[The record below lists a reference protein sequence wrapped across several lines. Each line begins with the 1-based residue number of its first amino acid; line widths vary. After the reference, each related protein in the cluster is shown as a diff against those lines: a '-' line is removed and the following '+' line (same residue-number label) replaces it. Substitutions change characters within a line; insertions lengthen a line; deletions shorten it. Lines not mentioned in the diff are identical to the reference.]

1 MEPLE
6 KNQGR
11 EVSRIFNEH
20 MRQVSVRVDWVF
32 FIVLIL
38 EWVGATALG
47 FLAASGSWRE
57 GARISVESGI
67 IGFFFGA
74 LFAVPPMVFI
84 KVAPGEKVTRYA
96 VAFAQVCFS
105 ILLIYLTG
113 GRIET
118 HFHIF
123 VSLAALSFYRD
134 KNILWASAVLVV
146 LDHIIRG
153 LYVPMTIYGEAS
165 GVQWRWLE
173 HAAWVF
179 FESVILS
186 FGIGHIRQ
194 QDMLVSEARYDLEEA
209 RRQAVKSS
217 TMKTTYLSNMSHEI
231 RTPLNSIL
239 GFAEVLK
246 ETKLNQDQEVYVDTI
261 TRCSDSLMQLINGI
275 LDISKIENGVFE
287 IDRHQFSFLDLHDDI
302 YKMFVVRCTEKG
314 LELILEVDPSL
325 HRESFGDSHRIR
337 QVLMNLVSNAVKFTD
352 AGSIRIEVRRCEKT
366 NHTLWSVR
374 DTGKG
379 IKEDSLENLFTSF
392 YQEDASI
399 SRKYGG
405 SGLGLMISKSLIEL
419 MGGSITVESTFGEGT
434 SFNFSLPID
443 YV

>member
-1 MEPLE
+1 M
-6 KNQGR
+6 NQQR
-11 EVSRIFNEH
+11 EASRIYDEH

-38 EWVGATALG
+38 EWIGATSLG
-47 FLAASGSWRE
+47 FLASFGSWAD
-57 GARISVESGI
+57 GVKVSVESGI

-74 LFAVPPMVFI
+74 LFALPPMVFI

-146 LDHIIRG
+146 LDHIVRG
-153 LYVPMTIYGEAS
+153 FYIPMTVYGEAL

-186 FGIGHIRQ
+186 FGISHIRQ
-194 QDMLVSEARYDLEEA
+194 QDMLVSKARYDLEEA
-209 RRQAVKSS
+209 RRQAVKNS
-217 TMKTTYLSNMSHEI
+217 TMKTTYLSNISHEI

-239 GFAEVLK
+239 GFADVLK
-246 ETKLNQDQEVYVDTI
+246 ETKLNQEQIVYVDTI
-261 TRCSDSLMQLINGI
+261 TRCSDSLMHLINGI

-287 IDRHQFSFLDLHDDI
+287 IERRQFNFRELHEDI
-302 YKMFVVRCTEKG
+302 HKMFSVKCSEKG

-325 HRESFGDSHRIR
+325 HKDSIGDSHRIR
-337 QVLMNLVSNAVKFTD
+337 QVLINLVSNAVKFTD
-352 AGSIRIEVRRCEKT
+352 AGHIHIQVRRCSET
-366 NHTLWSVR
+366 NHTRWTVR

-379 IKEDSLENLFTSF
+379 IKEESLGNLFTSF

-405 SGLGLMISKSLIEL
+405 SGLGLMISKSLVEL
-419 MGGSITVESTFGEGT
+419 MGGHINVESTFGEGT
-434 SFNFSLPID
+434 SFHFSLPID

>member
-1 MEPLE
+1 ME
-6 KNQGR
+6 KNQKC
-11 EVSRIFNEH
+11 EVSRIFDEH
-20 MRQVSVRVDWVF
+20 MKQVSVRVDWVF
-32 FIVLIL
+32 FIVLVL

-47 FLAASGSWRE
+47 FFASSGSW
-57 GARISVESGI
+57 GGGSKISMESGI

-74 LFAVPPMVFI
+74 LFSLPPLVFI
-84 KVAPGEKVTRYA
+84 NVAPGEKVTRYA

-134 KNILWASAVLVV
+134 KNILWASAVLIV

-153 LYVPMTIYGEAS
+153 LYIPMTIYGEAL

-173 HAAWVF
+173 HAAWIF
-179 FESVILS
+179 FESIILS
-186 FGIGHIRQ
+186 FGVSHIRQ

-239 GFAEVLK
+239 GFAEVLR
-246 ETKLNQDQEVYVDTI
+246 ETKLNQDQMVYVETI
-261 TRCSDSLMQLINGI
+261 SRCSDSLTHLISGI

-287 IDRHQFSFLDLHDDI
+287 IDRHQFSFRDLHNDI
-302 YKMFVVRCTEKG
+302 YKMFSVKCSEKG
-314 LELILEVDPSL
+314 LELLLEIEPSL
-325 HRESFGDSHRIR
+325 EGNSFGDSHRIR
-337 QVLMNLVSNAVKFTD
+337 QVLINLVSNAVKFTD
-352 AGSIRIEVRRCEKT
+352 EGAVQILVRRCQAT
-366 NHTLWSVR
+366 DNTLWTVK

-379 IKEDSLENLFTSF
+379 IREENLKNLFTSF

-405 SGLGLMISKSLIEL
+405 SGLGLMISRSLVEL
-419 MGGSITVESTFGEGT
+419 MGGNITVESTLGEGT
-434 SFNFSLPID
+434 SFHFSLPID
-443 YV
+443 HS